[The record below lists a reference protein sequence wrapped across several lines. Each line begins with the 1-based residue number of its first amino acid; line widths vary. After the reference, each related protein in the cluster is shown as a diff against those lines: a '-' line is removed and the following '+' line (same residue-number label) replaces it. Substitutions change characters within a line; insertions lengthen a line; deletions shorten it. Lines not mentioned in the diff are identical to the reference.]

1 MVYVVAVV
9 GSHGSGKTTTIEYLI
24 SSLTTK
30 GCAVGSVKHIHHKDF
45 SIDTPGTNTWRH
57 MQAGSKVTVAVAPK
71 EIVIIKKTKCELR
84 RLDKILGLLTN
95 ENLDYIFVEGFH
107 RLISERK
114 DIPKIIT
121 AKNLE
126 DLNETLERTSSHVFA
141 VSGLIAQKSSKV
153 DGVSLPVIQLPDDCD
168 KLLRMLKYFFS
179 KQSNNK

>member
-24 SSLTTK
+24 SSLTTQ
-30 GCAVGSVKHIHHKDF
+30 GYAVGSVKHIHHQDF
-45 SIDTPGTNTWRH
+45 TMDTPGTNTWRH

-71 EIVIIKKTKCELR
+71 ETVIIKKTDSELDD
-84 RLDKILGLLTN
+84 LDKILSLLAN

-114 DIPKIIT
+114 DIPKLVT

-141 VSGLIAQKSSKV
+141 VSGLIALKSSKV
-153 DGVSLPVIQLPDDCD
+153 KGVSLPVIQLPDDCD
-168 KLLRMLKYFFS
+168 KLLHMLKDFFS
-179 KQSNNK
+179 KKYKE